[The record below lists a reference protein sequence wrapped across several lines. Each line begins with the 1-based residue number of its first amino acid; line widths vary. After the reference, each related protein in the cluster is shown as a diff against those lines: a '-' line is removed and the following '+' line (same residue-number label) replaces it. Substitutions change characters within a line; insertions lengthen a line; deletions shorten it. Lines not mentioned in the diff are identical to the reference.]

1 MAIGDSY
8 FVQTFTT
15 TLQRYEKQLV
25 DNVLLEHPVL
35 ELFKSSAKSITGRGL
50 VIPVRGVA
58 LEGTGYVNASAA
70 SAQFATGFSNETLG
84 SVVYDWANEI
94 LTPFRLKHRDIL
106 QNTGPEQIVNLVQAY
121 VEGATA
127 AHKDFIVAELHKL
140 RASWTTGEVLSLDM
154 LVSSTDKISTTAA
167 QTVVGGVRGGV
178 STKSTTSVQ
187 RNSSNVAAAVI
198 GAHDFIVGDV
208 IVVTSTAN
216 PSFNTAAA
224 GEAITAVSA
233 TEVFYSNTGSS
244 TALLA
249 DTTGVVECDAI
260 KDYWRATRITS
271 SAASEDIVA
280 AFRRVTNEIFRA
292 SRKRPTHVICGFT
305 VYEQLEA
312 FLSGNNSAGYARTL
326 YNDPN
331 GKAQTRFTGIQF
343 GDLEVRL
350 DPDCQDD
357 RAYFLNMP
365 SLRFAYCAGEFMK
378 SYPAQPLEGTLDTVV
393 PLASTILFG
402 VAERRANGL
411 IIRTA

>member
-1 MAIGDSY
+1 MAVGDSY

-58 LEGTGYVNASAA
+58 LEGTGYVDATAA
-70 SAQFATGFSNETLG
+70 SAQFSTGFSNDTLG

-121 VEGATA
+121 VEGATG
-127 AHKDFIVAELHKL
+127 AHKDFIVSELHKL
-140 RASWTTGEVLSLDM
+140 RAAWTTGEVLSLDM
-154 LVSSTDKISTTAA
+154 LIASTDKVSTTSAGS
-167 QTVVGGVRGGV
+167 VGGIRGGV
-178 STKSTTSVQ
+178 STKSVTDYERAGTTATLTIGANDFV
-187 RNSSNVAAAVI
+187 VGDTVVVTGVIAAV
-198 GAHDFIVGDV
+198 
-208 IVVTSTAN
+208 
-216 PSFNTAAA
+216 A
-224 GEAITAVSA
+224 GTFTLTAVTATTISYTTATSA
-233 TEVFYSNTGSS
+233 TVGTTATTGSVS
-244 TALLA
+244 A
-249 DTTGVVECDAI
+249 DAI

-271 SAASEDIVA
+271 SAAAEDVVA
-280 AFRRVTNEIFRA
+280 AFRRVTNEVFRA

-326 YNDPN
+326 YTNPN
-331 GKAQTRFTGIQF
+331 GSAQTRFTGIQF

-357 RAYFLNMP
+357 RAYFLHMP

-378 SYPAQPLEGTLDTVV
+378 SYPAQALEGTLDTVV

-411 IIRTA
+411 LIRTA

>member
-70 SAQFATGFSNETLG
+70 SAQFSTGFSNDTLG
-84 SVVYDWANEI
+84 SVVYDWADEI

-140 RASWTTGEVLSLDM
+140 RASWTAGEVLSLDM
-154 LVSSTDKISTTAA
+154 LVADTDKVSTTVAGS
-167 QTVVGGVRGGV
+167 VGGIRGGV
-178 STKSTTSVQ
+178 ATKSVTNYERAGTT
-187 RNSSNVAAAVI
+187 ATLTI
-198 GAHDFIVGDV
+198 GANDYIVGDSV
-208 IVVTSTAN
+208 VVTGVI
-216 PSFNTAAA
+216 AALA
-224 GEAITAVSA
+224 GTFTLTAVTATTISYTTGTSA
-233 TEVFYSNTGSS
+233 TVGTTATTGSV
-244 TALLA
+244 T
-249 DTTGVVECDAI
+249 CDAI
-260 KDYWRATRITS
+260 KTYWSATRISS

-280 AFRRVTNEIFRA
+280 AFRRVTNEIFRD

-326 YNDPN
+326 YTNPN
-331 GKAQTRFTGIQF
+331 GSAQVRFTGIQF

-357 RAYFLNMP
+357 RAYFLHMP

-411 IIRTA
+411 LIRTA